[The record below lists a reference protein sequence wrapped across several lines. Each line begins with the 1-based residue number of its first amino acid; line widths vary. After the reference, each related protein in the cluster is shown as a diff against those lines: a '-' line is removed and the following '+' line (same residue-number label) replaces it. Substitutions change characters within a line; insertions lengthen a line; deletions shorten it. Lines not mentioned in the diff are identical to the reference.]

1 MDFVDKGL
9 DFYLGPKIA
18 DKIRSQARFKTA
30 IFFHFS
36 FHASLELAQNILDEL
51 HVSAFRL
58 LFSCSSSQGA
68 KSISNWSELVS

>member
-18 DKIRSQARFKTA
+18 DKIRSQARFEA
-30 IFFHFS
+30 QFFS
-36 FHASLELAQNILDEL
+36 FFISCIPGISTILAELR
-51 HVSAFRL
+51 VSAFRL

-68 KSISNWSELVS
+68 RSISNWSH